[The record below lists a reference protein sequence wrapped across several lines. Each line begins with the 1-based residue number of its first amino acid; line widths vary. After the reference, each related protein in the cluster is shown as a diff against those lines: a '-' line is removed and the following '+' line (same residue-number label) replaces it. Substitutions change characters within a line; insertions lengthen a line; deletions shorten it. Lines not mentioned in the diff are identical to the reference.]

1 MDDNTT
7 IKQATYFAV
16 GITVIVLTLGIC
28 AYIYF

>member
-7 IKQATYFAV
+7 VKQATYFAV
-16 GITVIVLTLGIC
+16 MITVIVLTLGVC

>member
-16 GITVIVLTLGIC
+16 DITVIVLTLGIC